1 MNLNQIIN
9 MLIRMVM
16 KRLMNFGIT
25 RGIEMAAGKGKAP
38 AEMTPAERK
47 AAGDMR
53 AAAKRARQAA
63 RITRRM
69 R

>member
-1 MNLNQIIN
+1 MNFNQIID

-16 KRLMNFGIT
+16 RKLMNFGINK
-25 RGIEMAAGKGKAP
+25 GIEMASGKGKTP
-38 AEMTPAERK
+38 AEMTPEERK